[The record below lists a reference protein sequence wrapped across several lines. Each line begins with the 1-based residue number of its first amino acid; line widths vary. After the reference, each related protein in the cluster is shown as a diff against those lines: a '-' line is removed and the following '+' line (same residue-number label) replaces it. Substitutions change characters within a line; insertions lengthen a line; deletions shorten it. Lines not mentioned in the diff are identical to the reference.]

1 MEMGPRTSS
10 PWLSKDYVWSK
21 YQTLVTPLCQTMRS
35 TDIGVT
41 VDSPPEGGHAARARE
56 KSLNLG

>member
-10 PWLSKDYVWSK
+10 PWLSKG
-21 YQTLVTPLCQTMRS
+21 QTLVTPLCQTMRS